1 MAKVKPDGSLSG
13 IMDDGVFR
21 SYNGQTFL
29 CSRPD
34 SVHNPRTLSQQTNRL
49 KLRNI
54 INMYGSM
61 NGALKDN
68 FQGKT
73 GRQSDYTRF
82 QGCNLLQTAV
92 YVTYDDRFACVVAPY
107 VVSFG
112 TLPSIGY
119 HLEGE
124 WLVTDIDVAGLELNA
139 DTKLSKLSE
148 CLLKTSGRFS
158 LGDRIELI
166 ACRQTNA
173 MNLPRA
179 TCKYCEFVLD
189 DKNYISLSQI
199 LNGFELRVNEENK
212 LCFRREEACGLALVH
227 KRGEGCETFASVQSL
242 AVDNPLLERYTSEE
256 QKQLSIASYAK
267 KKK

>member
-1 MAKVKPDGSLSG
+1 MARVKPDGSLSG

-29 CSRPD
+29 CSRPNR
-34 SVHNPRTLSQQTNRL
+34 VRNPRTLSQQTNRL

-54 INMYGSM
+54 INTYGTM
-61 NGALKDN
+61 KDALKDN

-107 VVSFG
+107 IVSFG

-139 DTKLSKLSE
+139 DTPLSQLSC
-148 CLLKTSGRFS
+148 CLLKTSGLFS
-158 LGDRIELI
+158 PGDRIELI
-166 ACRQTNA
+166 ACRQTGPVKS
-173 MNLPRA
+173 PRVL
-179 TCKYCEFVLD
+179 CKYCEFVLD
-189 DKNYISLSQI
+189 GKNDILLSQV
-199 LNGFELRVNEENK
+199 LNGFELRVNEGNK

-227 KRGEGCETFASVQSL
+227 KRGEGRETFASVQSL